1 MIIDNKNNVDE
12 YEPGKYRHGGRTSDR
27 IKEEIDDTESNRIDI
42 ASAFF
47 SNPAFVNELINDYEV
62 KKIRLIVRLN
72 TGTNPEALREF
83 INRHGIQVRFF
94 SATTFHP
101 KFYILKKNENINA
114 AFVGSANLTIS
125 GMTRN
130 DEVVVKVGD
139 KSDLEH
145 LSKVFTSYWEHEN
158 CRPLTELELNK
169 FIESAKEKGGW
180 KGPNNG
186 YGDDV
191 EVDDNIIKYMQTFQ
205 DWNYKFNNIKEK
217 YKLVIG
223 NTRKVSGV
231 PLSIEIDEFFSFIYK
246 RNKRIDIET
255 VDFETVDFESDVN
268 EWIEDESNL
277 DIVQRYRDIKNG
289 FSTEALQ
296 NNNLE
301 EKELL
306 DSIYKMHSPDDRN
319 KENFFRKNN
328 LKTVK
333 DNLYYL
339 LYGDGM
345 EKNQYQRMYDLIN
358 NDKYKIKFLGES
370 SIQELVGWFKFD
382 DGLPIRNERSKRT
395 MNFYGSVAENN

>member
-47 SNPAFVNELINDYEV
+47 SNSDFVNELIDVYEV

-83 INRHGIQVRFF
+83 INRQGIQVRFF

-145 LSKVFTSYWEHEN
+145 LSSVFTSYWEHKKS
-158 CRPLTELELNK
+158 RPLTELELNK

-191 EVDDNIIKYMQTFQ
+191 EVDDNIIEYMQTFQ

-217 YKLVIG
+217 YKLVIK
-223 NTRKVSGV
+223 NKRKVPDV

-246 RNKRIDIET
+246 RNKKNNIESMT
-255 VDFETVDFESDVN
+255 DFESDVI
-268 EWIEDESNL
+268 EWIKDGSEL
-277 DIVQRYRDIKNG
+277 DIIQRYQVITDG
-289 FSTEALQ
+289 FSRETLQ
-296 NNNLE
+296 NNNLTE
-301 EKELL
+301 GELL
-306 DSIYKMHSPDDRN
+306 NSIYKMHSPENRN
-319 KENFFRKNN
+319 QNNFFVQNEIDAVKKN
-328 LKTVK
+328 LH
-333 DNLYYL
+333 YL

-358 NDKYKIKFLGES
+358 NDEYKIKFLGES

-382 DGLPIRNERSKRT
+382 DGLPIRNERSKRI